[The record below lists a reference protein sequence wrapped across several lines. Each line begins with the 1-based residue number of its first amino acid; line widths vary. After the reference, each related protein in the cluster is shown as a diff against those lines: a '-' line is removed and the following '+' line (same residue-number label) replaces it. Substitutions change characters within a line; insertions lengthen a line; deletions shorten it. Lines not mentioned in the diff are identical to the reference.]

1 MYAVHLTFK
10 NVKSTPVKFEYNE
23 IIDSEH
29 AQYKVI
35 LKGSDDQRVQIQV
48 TTNGVQIGNNNNS
61 TEDNYVILAANG
73 GEQVYDYEVHLTY
86 AKSNNSY
93 RKKRRKD

>member
-29 AQYKVI
+29 AQFKVV
-35 LKGSDDQRVQIQV
+35 LKGSDDQRKQIQI
-48 TTNGVQIGNNNNS
+48 TANGVQIGNDSN
-61 TEDNYVILAANG
+61 TGDNHGVLGANG
-73 GEQVYDYEVHLTY
+73 GEQIYDYEVHLTY
-86 AKSNNSY
+86 AKNNTSF